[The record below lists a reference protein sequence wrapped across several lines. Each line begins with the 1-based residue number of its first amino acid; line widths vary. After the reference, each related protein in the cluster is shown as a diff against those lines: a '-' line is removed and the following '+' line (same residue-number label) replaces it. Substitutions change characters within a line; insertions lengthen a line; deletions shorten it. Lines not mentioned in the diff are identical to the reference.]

1 MMKTKEL
8 DKIIDKISFLGVP
21 GLVFLIIMSFSPW
34 AGGAA
39 IMSTLSILG
48 GPFGA
53 IVGIGVLLVFS
64 RYGSKISSLGYN
76 KVISMVIDRMKKNGK
91 TKDEIVGEINRFP
104 ISEELKEKVIK
115 EIINPPPYGGIDV
128 SEPDDI
134 DPKFYEDEEPFVGSA
149 SIENEDEE
157 VGDDIASA
165 EDKEPES

>member
-1 MMKTKEL
+1 MIKTKEL

-53 IVGIGVLLVFS
+53 IAGIGVLLVFS
-64 RYGSKISSLGYN
+64 KYGSKISSVGYN
-76 KVISMVIDRMKKNGK
+76 KVISMVIARMKKNGK
-91 TKDEIVGEINRFP
+91 TKDEIVGEINKFP
-104 ISEELKEKVIK
+104 ISEELKEKVIR
-115 EIINPPPYGGIDV
+115 EIINPPPYSGIDV

-134 DPKFYEDEEPFVGSA
+134 DPIFYEGEEAEDEE
-149 SIENEDEE
+149 
-157 VGDDIASA
+157 A
-165 EDKEPES
+165 EDDSKAESKQL

>member
-1 MMKTKEL
+1 MIKTKEL

-53 IVGIGVLLVFS
+53 IAGIGVLLVFS
-64 RYGSKISSLGYN
+64 KYGSKISSVGYN
-76 KVISMVIDRMKKNGK
+76 KVISMVIARMKKNGK
-91 TKDEIVGEINRFP
+91 TKDEIVGEINKFP
-104 ISEELKEKVIK
+104 ISEELKEKVIR
-115 EIINPPPYGGIDV
+115 EIINPPPYSGIDV

-134 DPKFYEDEEPFVGSA
+134 DAIFYEDED
-149 SIENEDEE
+149 EDEE
-157 VGDDIASA
+157 VEDEEADDDSKA
-165 EDKEPES
+165 ESKEL